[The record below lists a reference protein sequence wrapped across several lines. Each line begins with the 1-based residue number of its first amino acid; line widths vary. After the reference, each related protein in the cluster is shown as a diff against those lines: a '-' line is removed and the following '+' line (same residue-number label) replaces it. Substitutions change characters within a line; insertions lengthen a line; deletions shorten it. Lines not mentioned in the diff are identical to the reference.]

1 MQTSERALVRAR
13 ELQGELAGSVRS
25 LTAAIN
31 FDDDEQQDPS
41 EILCMML
48 GQLVEGTGG
57 TALTDLVGA
66 GVGNLSVCNTCGAP
80 YCREDGVEMVLPIPA
95 FKVSALKD
103 RAPHGSSCCRLSPD
117 AAFAPPLVLR
127 AGRWLPVRERAG
139 LPGGVQ
145 GLGHNGEGLRSLP
158 AKAASAPA

>member
-13 ELQGELAGSVRS
+13 ELREELAGSVRS
-25 LTAAIN
+25 LTTAVN

-103 RAPHGSSCCRLSPD
+103 RAHARQPLLHTVPD

-127 AGRWLPVRERAG
+127 AGRWLPVRDRAG

-145 GLGHNGEGLRSLP
+145 GLGHNGEGLRSLS
-158 AKAASAPA
+158 AKAASSPA